1 VRGAATNGRIDQH
14 WRVRGHTRSVTDEV
28 ELIGGREK
36 RAIQLVAYDPSWP
49 RRFEQ
54 ERARIADALGP
65 IARRIDHIGSTAVR
79 GLAAKPVIDIDLSVD
94 DPDLEEVYLPALQRA
109 GYILRVRSPGHRMA
123 RSAELDV
130 HVHVC
135 PAGGEWERRH
145 PLPRLAAHRRDR
157 SNPLRERQAATGR
170 PRLGRHERVRRREDR
185 RHPEDHGVRRA
196 LGAGDLME
204 PRLTAPAA
212 SLNER

>member
-1 VRGAATNGRIDQH
+1 
-14 WRVRGHTRSVTDEV
+14 VTDEV

-145 PLPRLAAHRRDR
+145 LLFRDWLRTDETDRTRYANAKQRLAARDWADM
-157 SNPLRERQAATGR
+157 NEYAAAKTDVIQKITACAERWARATSWS
-170 PRLGRHERVRRREDR
+170 PV
-185 RHPEDHGVRRA
+185 
-196 LGAGDLME
+196 
-204 PRLTAPAA
+204 
-212 SLNER
+212 

>member
-1 VRGAATNGRIDQH
+1 VRGAATNGRVDQH

-145 PLPRLAAHRRDR
+145 LLFRDWLRTDETDRTRYANAKQRLAARDWADM
-157 SNPLRERQAATGR
+157 NEYAAAKTDVIQKITACAERWARATSWS
-170 PRLGRHERVRRREDR
+170 PV
-185 RHPEDHGVRRA
+185 
-196 LGAGDLME
+196 
-204 PRLTAPAA
+204 
-212 SLNER
+212 

>member
-1 VRGAATNGRIDQH
+1 MRGAATNGRVDQH

-145 PLPRLAAHRRDR
+145 LLFRDWLRTDETDRTRYANAKQRLAARDWADM
-157 SNPLRERQAATGR
+157 NEYAAAKTDVIQKITACAERWARATSWS
-170 PRLGRHERVRRREDR
+170 PV
-185 RHPEDHGVRRA
+185 
-196 LGAGDLME
+196 
-204 PRLTAPAA
+204 
-212 SLNER
+212 